1 MYILFSMF
9 IVVYYISILL
19 FIFSKLAII
28 DKEGRHKTIK
38 QQLKLTLFKFLLLH
52 TNVELDIV
60 VAFRNLH
67 C

>member
-1 MYILFSMF
+1 MF

-52 TNVELDIV
+52 TNVQLDVV
-60 VAFRNLH
+60 VAFRDLH